1 MLLLPA
7 EAFILIE
14 KLRWSKVS
22 SETKRLLGLTPN
34 TTLPFQSNAW
44 ILLQVSP
51 TLIPGFGESFLGIL
65 VLLLSD
71 CSLPIP
77 PVIPCSHSS
86 SSETLLMACP
96 SHLCSPAWPE
106 HWPSPPPVLPPISPS
121 SPRCLGPQ
129 GKTMPLLRCFA
140 FPPPSGQILE
150 VELVTW
156 ICRDLTPHRA
166 LLTRVLTCPLQMS
179 IFFFFFF

>member
-1 MLLLPA
+1 MLLLLA
-7 EAFILIE
+7 EAFILRE

-22 SETKRLLGLTPN
+22 SETKRLLDLTRN

-44 ILLQVSP
+44 ILLQVSL

-65 VLLLSD
+65 VLLHSD

-77 PVIPCSHSS
+77 PQLA
-86 SSETLLMACP
+86 SETLLMACP

-106 HWPSPPPVLPPISPS
+106 HWPSPPPVLPLISPS

-140 FPPPSGQILE
+140 FPPSSGQILE
-150 VELVTW
+150 VELVT
-156 ICRDLTPHRA
+156 
-166 LLTRVLTCPLQMS
+166 
-179 IFFFFFF
+179 